1 MHVGRFGILASLLLL
16 TGTVWTASPFGG
28 LGARAESTAEHAPQ
42 TDAGADT
49 IAYAGPRMVFAEPVF
64 DFGQAEQGEQV
75 THLFRFTNQ
84 GNRDL
89 RVVSIKTSCGCTAA
103 VISADVIPP
112 GKEGTIRAT
121 FDTTQ
126 FSGEKAKSISVHSND
141 PLSPVTTLT
150 LQGEVTVEV
159 EVEPAQ
165 LYIGR
170 LRRGTEET
178 YTVHVLY
185 DEKKAIEITGI
196 THTHPAIKVQTED
209 VQIGGKK
216 GKRLRVRVTKAAELG
231 RLNDQ
236 IVVTTTSKKKPTI
249 TIPVFGSIEG
259 DVMVL
264 PPQVSFGVVRQG
276 VGKTQHIRI
285 QNRSTQPVTVLQ
297 VTSSLDNVVAEITE
311 ITPGKEYRLS
321 LHVKA
326 DSTPGKI
333 RGSIEVLTDHPE
345 EKHLSIPLYGMIS
358 ASQQAGR

>member
-1 MHVGRFGILASLLLL
+1 MRCGIFATMLLL
-16 TGTVWTASPFGG
+16 TGTVGLVGPFCGSPVRAESLAG
-28 LGARAESTAEHAPQ
+28 LGAQSETV
-42 TDAGADT
+42 ADT
-49 IAYAGPRMVFAEPVF
+49 VGYAGPRIVFTDPVF
-64 DFGQAEQGEQV
+64 DFGQVEQGQKV
-75 THLFRFTNQ
+75 SHLFGFANK

-89 RVVSIKTSCGCTAA
+89 RIESIKTSCGCTAA

-112 GKEGTIRAT
+112 AQYGTIRAT
-121 FDTTQ
+121 FDTAQ

-141 PLSPVTTLT
+141 PLNPVTMLT
-150 LQGEVTVEV
+150 LQGEITVEV

-170 LRRGTEET
+170 LSRGTEET
-178 YTVHVLY
+178 YTVYVLY
-185 DEKKAIEITGI
+185 DEKKAIEVTGI
-196 THTHPAIKVQTED
+196 THTHPAIRVQTED
-209 VQIGGKK
+209 VQVDGKK
-216 GKRLRVRVTKAAELG
+216 GKRLRVSVTKAAELG

-236 IVVTTTSKKKPTI
+236 IVVTTTSKKTPTV

-259 DVMVL
+259 DVVFL

-276 VGKTQHIRI
+276 IGKTRHIRI
-285 QNRSTQPVTVLQ
+285 QNRSTQAVTVLH
-297 VTSSLDNVVAEITE
+297 VTSSLDSVVAEITE

-345 EKHLSIPLYGMIS
+345 EIHLSIPLYGMIS

>member
-1 MHVGRFGILASLLLL
+1 MRVGRFGILASLLLL
-16 TGTVWTASPFGG
+16 TGTVWTASPFG
-28 LGARAESTAEHAPQ
+28 LGARAESTAEHAAQ
-42 TDAGADT
+42 ADAGADT
-49 IAYAGPRMVFAEPVF
+49 IAYAGPRMVFTEPVF

-75 THLFRFTNQ
+75 THLFRFANQ

-103 VISADVIPP
+103 VISADVISP

-126 FSGEKAKSISVHSND
+126 FSGEKAKSITVHSND

-150 LQGEVTVEV
+150 LRGEVTVEV

-165 LYIGR
+165 LYVGR
-170 LRRGTEET
+170 LRSGTEET

-185 DEKKAIEITGI
+185 DEKKAIKITGI
-196 THTHPAIKVQTED
+196 THTHPAIKVQIED

-276 VGKTQHIRI
+276 VGKAQHIRI